1 MVSYR
6 EIDKIYSLRGKSN
19 SAFRS
24 NIKIL
29 RKKLKGTGYRLENV
43 NRVGYRMR
51 RRTMRMTMVGADEFT
66 APYASDLQEVL
77 LALASRH
84 DQVTLSQQICIIGV
98 TIGMLIE
105 QISPEHQSY
114 YRELLFRNVKDAK
127 HCADLI
133 TLN

>member
-1 MVSYR
+1 
-6 EIDKIYSLRGKSN
+6 
-19 SAFRS
+19 
-24 NIKIL
+24 
-29 RKKLKGTGYRLENV
+29 
-43 NRVGYRMR
+43 
-51 RRTMRMTMVGADEFT
+51 MRMTMVGADEFT